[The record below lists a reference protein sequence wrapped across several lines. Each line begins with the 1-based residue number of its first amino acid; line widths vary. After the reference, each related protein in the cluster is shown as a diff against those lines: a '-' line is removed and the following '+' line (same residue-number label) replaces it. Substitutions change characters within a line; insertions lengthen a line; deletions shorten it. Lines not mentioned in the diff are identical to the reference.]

1 LTDGVSSGIVAFVA
15 NRLHMGVTRMRRWKV
30 GLLAVGVLLVVG
42 ASAAASG
49 RPVRENG
56 RIVFVRARCSQS
68 LCKWRIVTATARD
81 RDERLLATFPDG
93 VFDDHFIVNPSPDG
107 RRLAF
112 MASQKIWVM
121 NSDGTGRHV
130 VFTPPNDGTGV
141 DDGPSFTRD
150 GQHLVFTR
158 CCPEGFGY
166 SLWMISVRGTG
177 LHNVTKEPVVN
188 GDGPADTT
196 PQVSPDGRRVAF
208 NRCFPD
214 QGCVVAVANLT
225 TGRFRELTD
234 PTLDSGQPNW
244 SPDGKRIVFEYH
256 SQNGTPNIAIIR
268 TTGTDLRFL
277 THQNSGAS
285 FDPAYSPNGR
295 WVIFSHFPG
304 TRETLD
310 LYRMHPDGTHRR
322 AVTRTPRA
330 HELEPKWMPARAG

>member
-1 LTDGVSSGIVAFVA
+1 
-15 NRLHMGVTRMRRWKV
+15 MRRWKV
-30 GLLAVGVLLVVG
+30 GLLAVGLLLVVG

-177 LHNVTKEPVVN
+177 QRHQGAGRQRRWASRHDAAGLSRRKAGRVQSLLPRSGLCRRGCESHHRSIPGTDRPDARLGAAELVARRQADRVRIPLPEW
-188 GDGPADTT
+188 DAEHRHHQDDWHRPAV
-196 PQVSPDGRRVAF
+196 PHPSKHR
-208 NRCFPD
+208 
-214 QGCVVAVANLT
+214 
-225 TGRFRELTD
+225 REL
-234 PTLDSGQPNW
+234 
-244 SPDGKRIVFEYH
+244 
-256 SQNGTPNIAIIR
+256 
-268 TTGTDLRFL
+268 
-277 THQNSGAS
+277 
-285 FDPAYSPNGR
+285 
-295 WVIFSHFPG
+295 
-304 TRETLD
+304 
-310 LYRMHPDGTHRR
+310 
-322 AVTRTPRA
+322 
-330 HELEPKWMPARAG
+330 